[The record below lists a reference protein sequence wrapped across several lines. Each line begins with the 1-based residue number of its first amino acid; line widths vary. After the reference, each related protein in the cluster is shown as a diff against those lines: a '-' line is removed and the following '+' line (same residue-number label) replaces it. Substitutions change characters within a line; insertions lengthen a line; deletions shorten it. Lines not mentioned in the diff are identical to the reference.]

1 MKKGKIVFIVFLVVL
16 IIVAGYLI
24 FTKQAKKENNNSI
37 NENTNT
43 IVKDDNEE
51 SKNMTT
57 EEKVN
62 EKINN
67 MTLEE
72 KIGQM
77 IMVSYR
83 NPEMDD
89 ILKNMLET
97 IKPGGFI
104 LFSENLKSKEQTDT
118 LIKNIK
124 STAKIP
130 MLISIDQ
137 EGGRVQ
143 RLKELEGV
151 DITIIPAMS
160 EIGVSDDENLAYDTG
175 KTIAKELNMFGI
187 NMDFAPVIDIYSNP
201 QNTVIGDRSFGSNA
215 TLVSKMGI
223 ALAKGLSDNNVIPV
237 YKHFP
242 GHGNTETD
250 SHYDL
255 PVVTKSKKE
264 LLESDVIPF
273 KNAIDSGAKII
284 MVGHLAVPSITNGN
298 IPASLSKELITNF
311 LKNELGYKNI
321 VTTDALDM
329 KAITNNYTD
338 KQVYELAIN
347 AGVDILLMPNDSV
360 MAISL
365 IKESIN
371 EGTISEEQINNSVR
385 KILML
390 KYESG
395 VIND

>member
-1 MKKGKIVFIVFLVVL
+1 MKKKKIVFIVLLVVVL

-24 FTKQAKKENNNSI
+24 FAKQAKNKNNNSI
-37 NENTNT
+37 VE
-43 IVKDDNEE
+43 DDKMKG
-51 SKNMTT
+51 KNMTT

-77 IMVSYR
+77 IIMSYR
-83 NPEMDD
+83 NPQMDD
-89 ILKNMLET
+89 TLRSMLET
-97 IKPGGFI
+97 VKPGGFI
-104 LFSENLKSKEQTDT
+104 LFSENFEDYNQTNT

-124 STAKIP
+124 STSKIP
-130 MLISIDQ
+130 MFMSIDQ

-143 RLKELEGV
+143 RLKELEGT
-151 DITIIPAMS
+151 DLTIIPAMS
-160 EIGVSDDENLAYDTG
+160 EIGISNDENLAYDTG

-201 QNTVIGDRSFGSNA
+201 QNTVIGDRSFGDNA

-223 ALAKGLSDNNVIPV
+223 ALEKGLSDNNVIPV

-242 GHGNTETD
+242 GHGNTEVD

-298 IPASLSKELITNF
+298 TPASLSKELITNF

-347 AGVDILLMPNDSV
+347 AGVDILLMPNNPV

-385 KILML
+385 KILTL
-390 KYESG
+390 KYESNC
-395 VIND
+395 IDD